1 MKKIINTL
9 LLTILFFGSIAHLKA
24 QEDQKANK
32 MVKSILEKVESYEN
46 ISIEFNYVLENLSEN
61 IKQETRG
68 EVIIKGDLY
77 VLNLMGTTRIFDGK
91 KIYTIIPEDEEV
103 IISNYDDQDEN
114 EITPSKMLTFFKE
127 GYTYEMDIVQN
138 YKGRKIQF
146 LKLIPN
152 QGTNED
158 IKEILL
164 GVDQQTLHLH
174 TLIQVQNN
182 GTKTQIQVK
191 SFKKNQ
197 PLSQKHFEFNK
208 DKYSNYYINRLD

>member
-1 MKKIINTL
+1 MKQLIKPL
-9 LLTILFFGSIAHLKA
+9 FLSILFFGFTLSLSA
-24 QEDQKANK
+24 QNDQKANE
-32 MVKSILEKVESYEN
+32 MIEAILEKVKSYDN

-68 EVIIKGDLY
+68 DVTIKDDLY
-77 VLNLMGTTRIFDGK
+77 VLNLMGTTRIFDGE

-114 EITPSKMLTFFKE
+114 EITPSKMLTFFEE

-146 LKLIPN
+146 LKLTPN
-152 QGTNED
+152 GNTNE
-158 IKEILL
+158 EISEVLL
-164 GVDQQTLHLH
+164 GVDQQTLHIH
-174 TLIQVQNN
+174 TLIQVQDN
-182 GTKTQIQVK
+182 GTRTQIQVK

-197 PLSQKHFEFNK
+197 PLSQSHFKFNE
-208 DKYSNYYINRLD
+208 DKYSSYYINRLD

>member
-1 MKKIINTL
+1 MKKLFNPL
-9 LLTILFFGSIAHLKA
+9 FLAILFLVLTVQLQA
-24 QEDQKANK
+24 QNDQKANE
-32 MVKSILEKVESYEN
+32 MVGSILEKVKSYEN
-46 ISIEFNYVLENLSEN
+46 ISIEFTYVLENLKEN

-68 EVIIKGDLY
+68 EVTIQNDKY

-114 EITPSKMLTFFKE
+114 EITPSKMLTFFEE
-127 GYTYEMDIVQN
+127 GYSYEMDIVQN

-152 QGTNED
+152 EGTNDE

-174 TLIQVQNN
+174 TLIQIQDN
-182 GTKTQIQVK
+182 GTRTQIQVK
-191 SFKKNQ
+191 SFKRNQ
-197 PLSQKHFEFNK
+197 PLSQKHFEFNE

>member
-1 MKKIINTL
+1 MKKLFNPL
-9 LLTILFFGSIAHLKA
+9 FLAILFFGLTVEIQA
-24 QEDQKANK
+24 QNNQKANE
-32 MVKSILEKVESYEN
+32 MVDSILEKVKSYEN
-46 ISIEFNYVLENLSEN
+46 ISIEFTYVLENLNEN

-68 EVIIKGDLY
+68 EVTIQNDKY

-114 EITPSKMLTFFKE
+114 EITPSKMLTFFEE
-127 GYTYEMDIVQN
+127 GYSYEMDIVQN

-152 QGTNED
+152 EGTNDE

-174 TLIQVQNN
+174 TLIQIQDN
-182 GTKTQIQVK
+182 GTRTQIQVK
-191 SFKKNQ
+191 SFKRNQ
-197 PLSQKHFEFNK
+197 PLSQKHFEFNE
-208 DKYSNYYINRLD
+208 DKFSNYYINRLD

>member
-1 MKKIINTL
+1 
-9 LLTILFFGSIAHLKA
+9 
-24 QEDQKANK
+24 
-32 MVKSILEKVESYEN
+32 
-46 ISIEFNYVLENLSEN
+46 
-61 IKQETRG
+61 
-68 EVIIKGDLY
+68 
-77 VLNLMGTTRIFDGK
+77 MGTTRIFDGK

-114 EITPSKMLTFFKE
+114 EITPSKMLTFFEE
-127 GYTYEMDIVQN
+127 GYSYEMDIVQN

-152 QGTNED
+152 EGTNDE

-174 TLIQVQNN
+174 TLIQIQDN
-182 GTKTQIQVK
+182 GTRTQIQVK
-191 SFKKNQ
+191 SFKRNQ
-197 PLSQKHFEFNK
+197 PLSQKHFEFNE

>member
-1 MKKIINTL
+1 MKKLFNPL
-9 LLTILFFGSIAHLKA
+9 FLAILFLVLTVELQA
-24 QEDQKANK
+24 QNDQKANE
-32 MVKSILEKVESYEN
+32 MVDSILEKVKSYEN
-46 ISIEFNYVLENLSEN
+46 INIEFTYVLENLKEN

-68 EVIIKGDLY
+68 EVSIQNDKY

-114 EITPSKMLTFFKE
+114 EITPSKMLTFFEE
-127 GYTYEMDIVQN
+127 GYSYEMDIVQN

-152 QGTNED
+152 EGTNDE

-174 TLIQVQNN
+174 TLIQIQDN
-182 GTKTQIQVK
+182 GTRTQIQVK
-191 SFKKNQ
+191 SFKRNQ
-197 PLSQKHFEFNK
+197 PLSQKHFEFNE